1 MKFPEAIEIA
11 PLDAVEIAVEPWT
24 WRFAE
29 ARRAEINRHFAT
41 QRSERPT
48 LWNGRVLL
56 MHRCT
61 RESRILHGASF
72 ETDYA
77 SFLAWRDWGCPEAG
91 VCNVF
96 AAAALQSA
104 DGAFLLG
111 RMAPSTSAAGQWV
124 FPSGTPDPD
133 DINSTGW
140 LDLVGNVGRELF
152 EETGLDIGVCQVE
165 RGWTLVRAG
174 GFVALMKRVTVNES
188 GEQLLEKVTQHL
200 ANQAQPEFSAV
211 GVVRSLADVDP
222 ATPQFYVDYLMA
234 EWS

>member
-1 MKFPEAIEIA
+1 MKFPEVIEIA
-11 PLDAVEIAVEPWT
+11 ALDAVEIAVEPWT
-24 WRFAE
+24 WPFAQ
-29 ARRAEINRHFAT
+29 ARRADINRHFAIK
-41 QRSERPT
+41 QSERPT

-56 MHRCT
+56 MHR
-61 RESRILHGASF
+61 ENRILRGASF

-77 SFLAWRDWGCPEAG
+77 SFLAWRDWGCPEVG
-91 VCNVF
+91 VYNVF

-104 DGAFLLG
+104 DAAFLLG
-111 RMAPSTSAAGQWV
+111 QMAPSTSSAGQWV
-124 FPSGTPDPD
+124 FPCGTPDPD
-133 DINSTGW
+133 DINSTGR
-140 LDLVGNVGRELF
+140 LDLVGNVGRELL

-174 GFVALMKRVTVNES
+174 GFVALMKRVTVS
-188 GEQLLEKVTQHL
+188 KSAEQLVAKITQHL
-200 ANQAQPEFSAV
+200 TNQAQPEFSAV